1 MILDL
6 VLMTQHSPPQHK
18 VIPGNLEASDDT
30 LEREAG
36 TDMNKV

>member
-1 MILDL
+1 MPCD
-6 VLMTQHSPPQHK
+6 VLQQHK

-36 TDMNKV
+36 TDMTKV